1 VTANGAFDFTLR
13 TPFAAELY
21 LLSEDVPNGV
31 NITPADVKGVSIYE
45 FIALKDGNLRQG
57 TVSKIKR
64 TAMSMVRLIYIY
76 ANKAAVVTGTGEDGF
91 GDGTF
96 IYNMTLTAG
105 WNIVVEER
113 EYSGSMYICT
123 SSTGDVPTDLQW
135 TFDGYAQFW
144 YKH

>member
-1 VTANGAFDFTLR
+1 
-13 TPFAAELY
+13 
-21 LLSEDVPNGV
+21 
-31 NITPADVKGVSIYE
+31 
-45 FIALKDGNLRQG
+45 
-57 TVSKIKR
+57 
-64 TAMSMVRLIYIY
+64 MVRLIYIY
-76 ANKAAVVTGTGEDGF
+76 ANKAAVVTGTGTGEDGF
-91 GDGTF
+91 EDGTF

-135 TFDGYAQFW
+135 TFDGYAHPL